1 MRRLAPFALLLAT
14 VIWGWTFV
22 LVKEGM
28 GLVGP
33 FVFLALRFLLA
44 TAVLTALFGRALVR
58 IRGRS
63 IGRGALAGL
72 ALFAGYLFQTWG
84 LVTTSATKSGLLTG
98 LSVVLVPFL
107 SAAIV
112 RQRVRPVHWAGAV
125 LAAGGLATFVLAKG
139 GVSSFNRGDL
149 LTLVGAAAFA
159 THLLLVDRFVRRDDY
174 RVLLLVQ
181 VAVVAALSVGGALA
195 FERMPPTWPAKLVE
209 GVVITGLLATAL
221 SFYLMN
227 RFQEHSTAT
236 YTAILFT
243 MEPVFAGL
251 FGFLLLGETL
261 TWLQGAGGLV
271 ILAGMLLVPLVER
284 VARRPPR
291 GEPGRG

>member
-1 MRRLAPFALLLAT
+1 MRRLAPFFLLSITA
-14 VIWGWTFV
+14 IWGWTFV
-22 LVKEGM
+22 LVKEGTQF
-28 GLVGP
+28 VGP
-33 FVFLALRFLLA
+33 FTFLAARFLLA
-44 TAVLTALFGRALVR
+44 TAVLVLLFWRVLRQVKR
-58 IRGRS
+58 PTL
-63 IGRGALAGL
+63 GRGAAIGL
-72 ALFAGYLFQTWG
+72 ALFGGYFFQTWG
-84 LVTTSATKSGLLTG
+84 LAYTSATKSGLLTG

-112 RQRVRPVHWAGAV
+112 RQRVRPVHRAGAV

-159 THLLLVDRFVRRDDY
+159 THLLLVDRFVRKDDY

-181 VAVVAALSVGGALA
+181 VAVVAALSVGGAFA

-243 MEPVFAGL
+243 MEPIFAGL

-261 TWLQGAGGLV
+261 TWLQGAGGLL
-271 ILAGMLLVPLVER
+271 ILAGMVLVPLVER
-284 VARRPPR
+284 RTRRSA
-291 GEPGRG
+291 GG